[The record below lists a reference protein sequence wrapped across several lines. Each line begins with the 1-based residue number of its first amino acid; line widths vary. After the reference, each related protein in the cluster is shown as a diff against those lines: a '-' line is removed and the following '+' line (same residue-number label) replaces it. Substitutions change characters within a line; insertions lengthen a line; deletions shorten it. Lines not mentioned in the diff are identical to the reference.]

1 MDPRVG
7 RWGSCGDKGCQE
19 ALKQDG
25 QGVRVAAAVSVAG
38 TVTGSRRSAG
48 AGSGGGQVGR
58 SL

>member
-1 MDPRVG
+1 MG

-25 QGVRVAAAVSVAG
+25 QGVQVAAAVSVAG